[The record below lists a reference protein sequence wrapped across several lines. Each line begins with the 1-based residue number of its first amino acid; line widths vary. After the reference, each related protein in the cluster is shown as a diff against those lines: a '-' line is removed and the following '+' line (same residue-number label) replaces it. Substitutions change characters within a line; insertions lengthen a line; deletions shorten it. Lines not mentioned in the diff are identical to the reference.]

1 MKRKIVANTLLSLG
15 MILALAAV
23 LPIKLN
29 SAPKAQSP
37 TLRFRL
43 VDVGTFGG
51 PNGGYFD
58 TVGARSLNNRGMVTG
73 TADTS
78 IAVSPPFC
86 FNDCFLEHA
95 FLWQNGVL
103 TDLGGLPGVT
113 ISTSGSNDINA
124 KGVVAGLAFTGPV
137 DPVAD
142 FPEFDA
148 VVWKDGQIIDL
159 GTFGGTFSYAN
170 AINNQDQA
178 VGFAL
183 NTTPDS
189 FDLGDVCENFPMPT
203 QMRAFIWHNG
213 VKQDLGTLGGTDSC
227 ALYVNER
234 GQAAGHQ
241 PMLATPPLA

>member
-1 MKRKIVANTLLSLG
+1 MDKGDHLMKRKIVANTLLSLG

-137 DPVAD
+137 DPV
-142 FPEFDA
+142 
-148 VVWKDGQIIDL
+148 
-159 GTFGGTFSYAN
+159 
-170 AINNQDQA
+170 
-178 VGFAL
+178 
-183 NTTPDS
+183 
-189 FDLGDVCENFPMPT
+189 
-203 QMRAFIWHNG
+203 
-213 VKQDLGTLGGTDSC
+213 
-227 ALYVNER
+227 
-234 GQAAGHQ
+234 
-241 PMLATPPLA
+241 